1 MSTDM
6 ARKSAQ
12 NHYLMDFSL
21 GLVNRTGAFI
31 ICRDLLD
38 ELPEFFPQIRYWRMF
53 LKRTPDGLPRK
64 IAARLMMTE
73 LKVMRGHERFLWP
86 DGCSLKGRHRLILD
100 PLYVLRSKL
109 ERTDIVQ
116 CHDVGP
122 VTHPKLFGTSIA
134 GLYKEAY
141 DKIQRVG
148 PGVVFVSDATQS
160 AFKNLYG
167 DNFRFMQTVAQYV
180 RPGVLSGQVEPVPGI
195 SSPFLLT
202 VGALEHRKNYV
213 RVIEAYSKSGLYQR
227 GVAYVFCG
235 ARGLG
240 SNEILE
246 KAASTPGVTALGYV
260 TEAQLRWLYLNGSG
274 FVLPSL
280 LEGFGL
286 PALEAAQRGLVPL
299 VSAGGAQEEA
309 IGGAGILADPESVD
323 SIRAG
328 LLQLV
333 DMDDEQKRVYVDR
346 ATKRSETLTYAR
358 YIAGWNKVLSRNNR
372 FQNTNGWA
380 ADDPEELSQHGTTRL
395 IASLP
400 AR

>member
-1 MSTDM
+1 
-6 ARKSAQ
+6 
-12 NHYLMDFSL
+12 
-21 GLVNRTGAFI
+21 
-31 ICRDLLD
+31 
-38 ELPEFFPQIRYWRMF
+38 
-53 LKRTPDGLPRK
+53 
-64 IAARLMMTE
+64 
-73 LKVMRGHERFLWP
+73 
-86 DGCSLKGRHRLILD
+86 
-100 PLYVLRSKL
+100 
-109 ERTDIVQ
+109 
-116 CHDVGP
+116 
-122 VTHPKLFGTSIA
+122 VTHPKLFGSSIA

-167 DNFRFMQTVAQYV
+167 DKFRFMQTVAQYV
-180 RPGVLSGQVEPVPGI
+180 RPGVISGQVEPVPGI

-202 VGALEHRKNYV
+202 VGALEHRKNHV

-227 GVAYVFCG
+227 GVSYVFCG

-240 SNEILE
+240 SDEILE
-246 KAASTPGVTALGYV
+246 KAVSTPGVIALGYV

-280 LEGFGL
+280 REGFGL

-309 IGGAGILADPESVD
+309 IGGAGILVNPESVD

-333 DMDDEQKRVYVDR
+333 DMDVEQKRIFVDR
-346 ATKRSETLTYAR
+346 ATRRSEALTYAR
-358 YIAGWNKVLSRNNR
+358 YIAGWTKVLSRNNR
-372 FQNTNGWA
+372 FENTNGWA
-380 ADDPEELSQHGTTRL
+380 AEDPEELSE
-395 IASLP
+395 IASLQ
-400 AR
+400 AS